1 MDKIGKRFI
10 ISGKVQ
16 GVFYRDCTRTKARE
30 LGITGWVRND
40 IQGHVEC
47 IAFGTSEQITLFE
60 AWLWEG
66 PRKAEVTTVTSE
78 IIPVENLEVFEI
90 VFT

>member
-1 MDKIGKRFI
+1 MERIGKHFI

-16 GVFYRDCTRTKARE
+16 GVFFRDSTRTKARE

-47 IAFGTSEQITLFE
+47 IAFGTPEKMSVFE
-60 AWLWEG
+60 TWLWEG
-66 PRKAEVTTVTSE
+66 PKKAEVKSVTAE
-78 IIPVENLEVFEI
+78 IIPLENRDVFDI
-90 VFT
+90 IR

>member
-1 MDKIGKRFI
+1 MERIGKHFI

-16 GVFYRDCTRTKARE
+16 GVFFRDSTRTKARE

-47 IAFGTSEQITLFE
+47 IAFGTPEQMSVFE

-66 PRKAEVTTVTSE
+66 PKKAEVKSVTAE
-78 IIPVENLEVFEI
+78 IIPVENRDVFDI
-90 VFT
+90 IR